1 MTTNILLALIAV
13 LLLARIVLQVWQGKE
28 TIKRAYA
35 TVSEVE
41 HKAVVVPC
49 SLVKMN
55 NILTHMAMNEWELV
69 GACAGEDDTL
79 LLFFTRKK
87 IKSYMEN

>member
-1 MTTNILLALIAV
+1 MTTNILLTLIAV
-13 LLLARIVLQVWQGKE
+13 LLLARLALQVWQGKE
-28 TIKRAYA
+28 TLERYA

-55 NILTHMAMNEWELV
+55 NILTHMAMNKWELV
-69 GACAGEDDTL
+69 SACAGEDDTL
-79 LLFFTRKK
+79 LFFFTRKK
-87 IKSYMEN
+87 IKNYMEE